1 MLAFQVKSLGYK
13 SLRDRGGL
21 FPELEGEKSQ
31 GSWGQRT
38 ITGSVYIACLPL
50 DQSPGLGI
58 QVL

>member
-1 MLAFQVKSLGYK
+1 MLAFQVRSLGYK

-31 GSWGQRT
+31 GRPL
-38 ITGSVYIACLPL
+38 TGSAYIACLSL
-50 DQSPGLGI
+50 DQSLGFGI